1 MGSSTRWFSARTGYR
16 FPFPERCLNDGLKT
30 KKARQTAECLTGA
43 GFQKRL
49 DAFYQEINLTLY
61 RAPHTQ
67 TEKIVFEQHAH
78 AVISIWRNRQYIV
91 NRPIQAGALILGQQG
106 YNQTVTWAD
115 FRGFM
120 QAKHAD

>member
-1 MGSSTRWFSARTGYR
+1 VLVRGIGFH
-16 FPFPERCLNDGLKT
+16 FLNGGLKI
-30 KKARQTAECLTGA
+30 KNARQTVECLTGA

-61 RAPHTQ
+61 RALRTQ
-67 TEKIVFEQHAH
+67 MEKIVFELHWQQ
-78 AVISIWRNRQYIV
+78 VIPIWRNRQYIV